1 MPNFRPR
8 RNGWATVS
16 LGLSVAF
23 AVVAFAYFSFAG
35 APLRGGVFGLLI
47 LLAGGWEYR
56 RKLQDT
62 NVAESYEAEA
72 EAQQRKNRR

>member
-1 MPNFRPR
+1 MPNFRLR

-23 AVVAFAYFSFAG
+23 AVVAFSYFLLAG
-35 APLRGGVFGLLI
+35 APLRGALFALLI

-62 NVAESYEAEA
+62 VISESYEAEA
-72 EAQQRKNRR
+72 EAQQRKNRQ

>member
-1 MPNFRPR
+1 MPNFRLR

-23 AVVAFAYFSFAG
+23 AVVAFSYFSLAG
-35 APLRGGVFGLLI
+35 APLRGALFALLI

-62 NVAESYEAEA
+62 VIAESYEAEA
-72 EAQQRKNRR
+72 EAQQRKNRQ

>member
-1 MPNFRPR
+1 MPNSRLR
-8 RNGWATVS
+8 RNGWAKIG

-23 AVVAFAYFSFAG
+23 AVVAFAYFTLAG
-35 APLRGGVFGLLI
+35 TPFRGVVLGLLI

-62 NVAESYEAEA
+62 VVTESYEAEA
-72 EAQQRKNRR
+72 DAQQRKNHR

>member
-1 MPNFRPR
+1 MPNFRLR

-35 APLRGGVFGLLI
+35 DPLRGAVFGLLI

-62 NVAESYEAEA
+62 VVAESYEAEA

>member
-1 MPNFRPR
+1 MPDFRLR
-8 RNGWATVS
+8 RNGWATVG

-23 AVVAFAYFSFAG
+23 AVFVFAYFSFTG
-35 APLRGGVFGLLI
+35 APLRGVLVGFLV

-62 NVAESYEAEA
+62 VVAESYEAEA
-72 EAQQRKNRR
+72 EAQQRKNRQ